1 MKKFITILSVLYVAG
16 CTVEEIE
23 TAAGE
28 TNVVKNENAIAI
40 TTSLPNMQDNGMKLA
55 SEHCGKYGK
64 VAALESSVQD
74 FFYKTTFTY
83 KCL

>member
-1 MKKFITILSVLYVAG
+1 MKKIITMLSMLYFAG
-16 CTVEEIE
+16 CAVEETE

-40 TTSLPNMQDNGMKLA
+40 TTRLPNMQDNGMKLA
-55 SEHCGKYGK
+55 SEHCGKYDK
-64 VAALESSVQD
+64 VASLESAVQD